1 LGGRIIPSSV
11 RIVDGA
17 CESDSIESTTIGLA
31 CDTLSSSGSPFSPSA
46 IRGDELATRTRPPRN
61 RSDHRQVAPLR
72 ERDRDPGRDKG
83 ASVTELLGGN
93 TSMDRSQS
101 AENGGLAGGLGAES
115 TRSRSQR
122 TESIG
127 VSDDDPKAP
136 GFGIGSPGGGS
147 FEELPVVRREVEGP
161 LILDGRPVTTRL
173 VLDTSVLIA
182 DPSSLFGYRNCQ
194 IVVPLTVIEEL
205 DGLKSRA
212 DDVGRAARTALRSLE
227 EIRMRAG
234 GSLTAPISVSE
245 EADSS
250 TVLIEINGAQSHLLS
265 EHGLDPSKP
274 DNRIIGAALSGS
286 HLAPTRVVSNDA
298 ALRLKAAHLGLQADE
313 HRPAGKASSTRPLGW
328 MTIEV
333 DTDRIDRL
341 YSGDTIDPDEVST
354 PGSLAENAFAVLR
367 AGSQSALARCMD
379 RRLHVISP
387 SSPEAWGLRARSKEQ
402 RFALELLL
410 DPEVSVIALDG
421 RAGTGKTVLAI
432 AAGLEQVVEE
442 RRYERLAVY
451 RPLVPVGRADVGFLP
466 GGLDE
471 KLDPWMSAIHD
482 AIVAL
487 SDQRSNREA
496 RSMIDELIARGQLSL
511 ESVTFL
517 RGRSLHRQIV
527 VVDEAQNLEP
537 ATLKTILTRIG
548 EGTKVVFTGD
558 TSQIDAPYL
567 GESNNA
573 LAVLIGAFRG
583 QRCFGHVTLTACERS
598 EVASLAA
605 ELL

>member
-1 LGGRIIPSSV
+1 MAESV
-11 RIVDGA
+11 RAQRTQANTPRTGRT
-17 CESDSIESTTIGLA
+17 SRRSTASQPPT
-31 CDTLSSSGSPFSPSA
+31 
-46 IRGDELATRTRPPRN
+46 ATR
-61 RSDHRQVAPLR
+61 V
-72 ERDRDPGRDKG
+72 
-83 ASVTELLGGN
+83 
-93 TSMDRSQS
+93 
-101 AENGGLAGGLGAES
+101 
-115 TRSRSQR
+115 
-122 TESIG
+122 
-127 VSDDDPKAP
+127 
-136 GFGIGSPGGGS
+136 
-147 FEELPVVRREVEGP
+147 
-161 LILDGRPVTTRL
+161 

-182 DPSSLFGYRNCQ
+182 DPHCLAAYPGCDLV
-194 IVVPLTVIEEL
+194 IPLTVIEEL

-212 DDVGRAARTALRSLE
+212 DDVGRAARAALRHLE
-227 EIRMRAG
+227 EIRLRAG
-234 GSLTAPISVSE
+234 GSLAAPVPTDD
-245 EADSS
+245 AGS
-250 TVLIEINGAQSHLLS
+250 TVHIEINGIQRHLLV
-265 EHGLDPSKP
+265 EHGLDPAKP
-274 DNRIIGAALSGS
+274 DNRIIGAALGQAQIS
-286 HLAPTRVVSNDA
+286 PTRVVSNDA
-298 ALRLKAAHLGLQADE
+298 ALRLKAAHLGLVAHEHQPNGRVAD
-313 HRPAGKASSTRPLGW
+313 ARPLGW
-328 MTIEV
+328 VAV
-333 DTDRIDRL
+333 DASTDVVDRL
-341 YSGDTIDPDEVST
+341 YDGEPVDAADMGLTDAIT
-354 PGSLAENAFAVLR
+354 ENSFVVAR
-367 AGSQSALARCMD
+367 AGSQSALARCFD
-379 RRLHVISP
+379 GELRIVSP

-432 AAGLEQVVEE
+432 AAGLEQVVEQ
-442 RRYERLAVY
+442 RRYEKLAVY

-487 SDQRSNREA
+487 SDRRSNREA
-496 RSMIDELIARGQLSL
+496 HGMIDELMARNQLSL

-537 ATLKTILTRIG
+537 TTLKTILTRIG

-567 GESNNA
+567 GETNNA

-583 QRCFGHVTLTACERS
+583 QRCFGHVTLTACERG